1 MKQDRMAR
9 VNRLLQTTLAEMI
22 PACKDPRVRRVAILA
37 ITGVEASPDLHHA
50 KVFLAISGTEEE
62 REGALSGL
70 KGASKF
76 LRSRLGAE
84 VSLRYT
90 PELHFELDRTQDSA
104 ARIENIL
111 MELASER
118 AEREGAEEAGE
129 GGAPSQEQEEEDEH
143 RQA

>member
-1 MKQDRMAR
+1 M
-9 VNRLLQTTLAEMI
+9 
-22 PACKDPRVRRVAILA
+22 
-37 ITGVEASPDLHHA
+37 
-50 KVFLAISGTEEE
+50 
-62 REGALSGL
+62 